1 MSAQHY
7 SQLTCTFPVDPCPQW
22 LQVSHQVTGY
32 AGAKG
37 GWQAVGQEEG
47 GAVVEYAHAKRKD
60 HGLCVCGGEGE
71 GIYLG
76 VQYFQDMQM

>member
-1 MSAQHY
+1 MG
-7 SQLTCTFPVDPCPQW
+7 PCPRW

-60 HGLCVCGGEGE
+60 HGLCVYGGG
-71 GIYLG
+71 GRNLSRSS
-76 VQYFQDMQM
+76 VFSRHADVKASM